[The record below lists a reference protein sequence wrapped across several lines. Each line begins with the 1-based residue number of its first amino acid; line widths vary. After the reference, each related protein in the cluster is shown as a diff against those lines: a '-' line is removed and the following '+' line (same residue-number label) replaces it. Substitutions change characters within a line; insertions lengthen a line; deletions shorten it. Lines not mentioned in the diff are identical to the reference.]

1 MKKIIICFLS
11 LCFLFSFNLPCVAE
25 IRTIYPTGEPII
37 INTKLDMHT
46 YICFRTAIITA
57 SIGNADLFS
66 AITDNM
72 TNKIKITPKKI
83 GACTNLIVFTADGG
97 QYEFWLQETN
107 KNDGII
113 NVEVNP
119 DIQIQDIISL
129 INKRKMT
136 VDPAIKDL
144 IKFYEIT
151 QPVYGEF
158 QGLKIYLIRAVTIS
172 NLNKVVYWLR
182 IENHSNNVF
191 SLPDEQKNKW
201 EKNEY
206 SIALNSISVKDR
218 LTGWIAIENNKERL
232 FRNEYTD
239 LYLVLHGNYTDP
251 SLYLTFN
258 CNGKMRE
265 VIIQNIPYS
274 KQDFRVFVVE
284 EDKYTT
290 VEIEDYWR

>member
-11 LCFLFSFNLPCVAE
+11 LCFLFSFNLPCVAG

-113 NVEVNP
+113 NVEANP

-239 LYLVLHGNYTDP
+239 LYLILHGNYTDP

-265 VIIQNIPYS
+265 IIIQNIPYS

-284 EDKYTT
+284 ENKYTT

>member
-11 LCFLFSFNLPCVAE
+11 LCFLFSFNLPCVAG
-25 IRTIYPTGEPII
+25 IRTLYPTGEPII

-46 YICFRTAIITA
+46 FICFRTAIITA

-66 AITDNM
+66 AITDSM
-72 TNKIKITPKKI
+72 TNKIKITPKRI

-107 KNDGII
+107 RNDGII
-113 NVEVNP
+113 NVEANP

-129 INKRKMT
+129 VNKRKMT

-151 QPVYGEF
+151 QPVCGEF

-182 IENHSNNVF
+182 IENHSNNVY

-206 SIALNSISVKDR
+206 SIALNSINVKDR
-218 LTGWIAIENNKERL
+218 LTGWIAIEKNKERL

-251 SLYLTFN
+251 SIYLTFN

-284 EDKYTT
+284 EDKYTS

>member
-11 LCFLFSFNLPCVAE
+11 LCFLFSFNLPCVAG

-218 LTGWIAIENNKERL
+218 LTGWIAIEENKERL

-284 EDKYTT
+284 ENKYTT